1 MSRKLRVPIAA
12 LAVLAAACSP
22 GGSSGD
28 GFNPAD
34 TMFAQMM
41 IPHHEQAIEMAGMA
55 LDPATGAG
63 PDVLALAE
71 AIAAAQDPEIAEMT
85 ALLEGWGEPVAMDEG
100 MDHSGMMSGM
110 LTVEDLDALAA
121 LRGPDF
127 DRAWL
132 EAMIAHHEGAV
143 AMAED
148 ALADGESAEVR
159 DLAERI
165 VAAQAAEI
173 AEMRALLG

>member
-1 MSRKLRVPIAA
+1 MSRRMLFPIA
-12 LAVLAAACSP
+12 LITVLAAACTS

-28 GFNPAD
+28 GFNGAD

-41 IPHHEQAIEMAGMA
+41 IPHHEQAIEMADMA

-63 PDVLALAE
+63 PDVTALAE

-110 LTVEDLDALAA
+110 LTVEELDALAE
-121 LRGPDF
+121 LRGAEF

-143 AMAED
+143 DMAED
-148 ALADGESAEVR
+148 VLADGENPEVR

>member
-1 MSRKLRVPIAA
+1 V
-12 LAVLAAACSP
+12 
-22 GGSSGD
+22 
-28 GFNPAD
+28 
-34 TMFAQMM
+34 T
-41 IPHHEQAIEMAGMA
+41 
-55 LDPATGAG
+55 
-63 PDVLALAE
+63 ALAE

-110 LTVEDLDALAA
+110 LTVEELDALAE
-121 LRGPDF
+121 LRGAEF

-143 AMAED
+143 DMAED
-148 ALADGESAEVR
+148 VLADGENPEVR

>member
-1 MSRKLRVPIAA
+1 MSRKLLLPIAA
-12 LAVLAAACSP
+12 IAVVAAACSS

-28 GFNPAD
+28 GFNGAD

-41 IPHHEQAIEMAGMA
+41 IPHHEQAIEMSDMA

-63 PDVLALAE
+63 ADVLALAE

-100 MDHSGMMSGM
+100 ADHSGMMSGM
-110 LTVEDLDALAA
+110 LTVDELDALAA

-143 AMAED
+143 EMAED
-148 ALADGESAEVR
+148 VLADGESPEVR
-159 DLAERI
+159 DLAERV
-165 VAAQAAEI
+165 VAAQADEI
-173 AEMRALLG
+173 ARMRELLG

>member
-1 MSRKLRVPIAA
+1 MSKKLLLGI
-12 LAVLAAACSP
+12 AVLAALAPACS
-22 GGSSGD
+22 SSGASSD
-28 GFNPAD
+28 GFNGAD

-41 IPHHEQAIEMAGMA
+41 IPHHEQAIELADMA

-85 ALLEGWGEPVAMDEG
+85 ALLDGWGEPIAMDEG

-110 LTVEDLDALAA
+110 LTVEELDALSA
-121 LRGPDF
+121 LRGADF
-127 DRAWL
+127 DRKWL
-132 EAMIAHHEGAV
+132 ESMIAHHEGAIE
-143 AMAED
+143 MAD
-148 ALADGESAEVR
+148 DVLADGESPAVR

-165 VAAQAAEI
+165 VAAQADEI
-173 AEMRALLG
+173 AQMRALLG